1 MQKVFWCVYYASVY
15 VEILKSSSVQ
25 QR

>member
-1 MQKVFWCVYYASVY
+1 MQKVFRCVYYASVY
-15 VEILKSSSVQ
+15 AEILKSSSVQ